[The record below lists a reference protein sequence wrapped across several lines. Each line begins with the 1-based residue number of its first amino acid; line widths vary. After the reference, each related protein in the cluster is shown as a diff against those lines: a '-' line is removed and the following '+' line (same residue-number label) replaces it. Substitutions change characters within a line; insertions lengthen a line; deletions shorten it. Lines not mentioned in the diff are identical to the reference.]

1 MFLFYIQQ
9 IAYETNEK
17 SVWHSSDKEQ
27 TGESADCEESPFPLR
42 NMRGSAHPAA
52 WIRDER
58 MLLARHVAT
67 QRAILHMV
75 FSHSLG
81 CSLRC
86 FLISST
92 KVNILECSR
101 LLDKNT
107 ITGFDVSILHAYY
120 ETVGHAILNTANGM
134 TVWRPK
140 RTCRLLY
147 T

>member
-1 MFLFYIQQ
+1 MKKVFDIQVTKNKQESRQTARSLPFRSGTCEGARILPRGYVTSACYSRVMLPHSGRFYESSFFAFAWALSQELF
-9 IAYETNEK
+9 
-17 SVWHSSDKEQ
+17 
-27 TGESADCEESPFPLR
+27 
-42 NMRGSAHPAA
+42 
-52 WIRDER
+52 
-58 MLLARHVAT
+58 
-67 QRAILHMV
+67 
-75 FSHSLG
+75 
-81 CSLRC
+81 
-86 FLISST
+86 ISST

>member
-1 MFLFYIQQ
+1 MQKVFDIQVTKNKQESRQTARSLPFRSGTREGALSLPRGYVTSACYSRVMLPHSGRFYTFFFF
-9 IAYETNEK
+9 A
-17 SVWHSSDKEQ
+17 
-27 TGESADCEESPFPLR
+27 F
-42 NMRGSAHPAA
+42 A
-52 WIRDER
+52 WV
-58 MLLARHVAT
+58 LSQV
-67 QRAILHMV
+67 
-75 FSHSLG
+75 
-81 CSLRC
+81 

-107 ITGFDVSILHAYY
+107 ITGFDVSISHAYC

-140 RTCRLLY
+140 GTCRLLY